1 MAATNRMIGVTR
13 KCFKDSGLLD
23 VLGLPVEA
31 SSFALTSVLR
41 LESAHS
47 PSTCAESPRPRLG
60 ASLLLGWCL
69 GWVGIG
75 GAQEPGGKMRP
86 TPQHCWGFS
95 WGQRMC
101 GDATE
106 WLPDH
111 TPGPRRKQHSGLTG
125 SH

>member
-75 GAQEPGGKMRP
+75 GGTGTRWEDETHAAALLGVFVGTEDV
-86 TPQHCWGFS
+86 WG
-95 WGQRMC
+95 R
-101 GDATE
+101 D
-106 WLPDH
+106 
-111 TPGPRRKQHSGLTG
+111 
-125 SH
+125 